1 LKREIKGFV
10 DHKYHPRTHV
20 HGPQQ
25 QVAILPYKH
34 TKKGIKVLLVTSRE
48 RKRWI
53 APKGWPM
60 KNKTFAK
67 AALIEAWEEAG
78 LYKTRGKPLFLTKFP
93 STKRRR
99 DESVLETEIILFVV
113 EAKKTKKRYPEA
125 KERKREWLRPKKA
138 AKICGEPALVP
149 ILRNFDTRLEKAL
162 CEQ

>member
-1 LKREIKGFV
+1 MKREETGFK
-10 DHKYHPRTHV
+10 DHKYHPRTQAA
-20 HGPQQ
+20 GPVQ
-25 QVAILPYKH
+25 QVAILPFKY

-78 LYKTRGKPLFLTKFP
+78 LSKTRGEPVFLTKFP
-93 STKRRR
+93 SVKRRTKGP
-99 DESVLETEIILFVV
+99 DLSTEIILFAV

-149 ILRNFDTRLEKAL
+149 ILKDFEPLLEKGL
-162 CEQ
+162 CPH